1 VATGQWIQTLPAG
14 TSQDTAI
21 QSYVGAIADSD
32 PSTAG
37 AWAVNIGDPTKR
49 NAAIETVAQSWL
61 ETDPSAATAWLAQT
75 NLPDAQKQKLLAAP
89 GVGGNAGK

>member
-1 VATGQWIQTLPAG
+1 MQTYA
-14 TSQDTAI
+14 
-21 QSYVGAIADSD
+21 GAIAYSS
-32 PSTAG
+32 PATA
-37 AWAVNIGDPTKR
+37 ANWATAIGDPTKR
-49 NAAIETVAQSWL
+49 DAAIETVAQSWL